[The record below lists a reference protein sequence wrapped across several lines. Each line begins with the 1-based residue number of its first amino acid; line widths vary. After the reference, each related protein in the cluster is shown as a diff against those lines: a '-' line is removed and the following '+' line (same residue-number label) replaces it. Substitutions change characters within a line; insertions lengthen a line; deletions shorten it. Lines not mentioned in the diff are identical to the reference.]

1 MPARA
6 PGRRRQSLRRDGA
19 GKAAKVSEEGSIEV
33 SPDEALE
40 IGISF
45 LRKGKAQ
52 AAGQVFDQ
60 ILEEFP
66 DHADTWHFR
75 GLLFAQK
82 GETETAK
89 DMVRRSL
96 ELAPGNAAA
105 WNNLGNLCF
114 QSKDPQGAYRAYQ
127 RCLELQPDFPDAL
140 TNIGFL
146 LRNVGEFEEAAAL
159 YRRALEVR
167 PDYPEALNNLG
178 TLMLVE
184 GRIEESIALL
194 RRAVELEP
202 RFGDAYSNLG
212 EALER
217 TGAAQEAA
225 QCFWKSIVLNQG
237 NKTARKLMVYALI
250 ESGQREKAIA
260 CAREWLDMAPND
272 PDAQHHY
279 AAVTGENV
287 PERASDAYVSVVFD
301 RYAATFDKSLASLK
315 YQAPELVAAALA
327 AERGEGRADLDILD
341 AGCGTG
347 LCGPLVAPHARAIDG
362 MDLSRGMLDRAAA
375 RGLYR
380 ALDQA
385 EITAAMTARPAAYDV
400 VISADTFC
408 YFGDLT
414 ALLAACAATL
424 RPGGTLVFSV
434 EALEADHPTPFRI
447 NQGNGR
453 YAHTR
458 AHVEAAADAAGL
470 VMRASTRAD
479 LRMEGGKPVAGD
491 VHTLARPA
499 A

>member
-1 MPARA
+1 MAESP
-6 PGRRRQSLRRDGA
+6 PPD
-19 GKAAKVSEEGSIEV
+19 SIEV

-40 IGISF
+40 IGLRF
-45 LRKGKAQ
+45 LRTGKTK
-52 AAGQVFDQ
+52 AASQVFDQ

-66 DHADTWHFR
+66 EHADTWHFR
-75 GLLFAQK
+75 GLMFAQK
-82 GETETAK
+82 GEVETAK

-96 ELAPGNAAA
+96 DLAPGNAAA

-146 LRNVGEFEEAAAL
+146 LRNVGELDEAAAL

-178 TLMLVE
+178 TILLVE
-184 GRIEESIALL
+184 GKTDEAIALL

-202 RFGDAYSNLG
+202 MFGDAYTNLG
-212 EALER
+212 EALDR
-217 TGAAQEAA
+217 IGAAEEAA
-225 QCFWKSIVLNQG
+225 QCFWKSIALNQG

-250 ESGQREKAIA
+250 ESGQRDKAVA
-260 CAREWLDMAPND
+260 CAREWLALDPND
-272 PDAQHHY
+272 PDARHHY
-279 AAVTGENV
+279 AAVTGEDV

-315 YQAPELVAAALA
+315 YQAPDLVAAALA
-327 AERGEGRADLDILD
+327 ADRGAPAASLDILD

-347 LCGPLVAPHARAIDG
+347 LCAPLVAGFTRAIDG
-362 MDLSRGMLDRAAA
+362 MDLSRGMLERAAQ
-375 RGLYR
+375 RRLYR
-380 ALDQA
+380 SLDLL
-385 EITAAMTARPAAYDV
+385 EITAGMHARSGAYDV

-424 RPGGTLVFSV
+424 KPGGTLIFSV
-434 EALEADHPTPFRI
+434 EALPDDWPTPFRI

-458 AHVEAAADAAGL
+458 AHVATAAAAAGL
-470 VMRASTRAD
+470 TLSATTRAN
-479 LRMEGGKPVAGD
+479 LRMEGGKPVVGD
-491 VHTLARPA
+491 VHTLRKA
-499 A
+499 AA